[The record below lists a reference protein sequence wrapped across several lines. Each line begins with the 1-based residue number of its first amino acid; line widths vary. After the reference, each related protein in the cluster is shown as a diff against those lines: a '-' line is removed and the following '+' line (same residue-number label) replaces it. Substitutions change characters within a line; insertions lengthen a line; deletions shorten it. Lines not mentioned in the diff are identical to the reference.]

1 MESKRLDFIQLQPQ
15 QYQENTNP
23 ENKTVSLANIFLKIL
38 HETED
43 QDSEIDQILS
53 TSWVYSRTEDNQET
67 TEIIDRYGAIE
78 GENP

>member
-23 ENKTVSLANIFLKIL
+23 ENKTASLANIFLKIL

-43 QDSEIDQILS
+43 QDTEID
-53 TSWVYSRTEDNQET
+53 
-67 TEIIDRYGAIE
+67 
-78 GENP
+78 